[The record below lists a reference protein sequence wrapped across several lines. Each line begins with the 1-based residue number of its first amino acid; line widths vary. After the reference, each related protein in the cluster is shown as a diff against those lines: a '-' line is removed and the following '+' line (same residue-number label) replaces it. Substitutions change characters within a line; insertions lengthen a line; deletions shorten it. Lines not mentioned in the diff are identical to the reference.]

1 MTDLNVL
8 LLRAGLFIYLAST
21 VAYLAYSTFLRKKTV
36 GLIAFIALIAG
47 LLAHTAFQVVRVVEY
62 WNQHQALIL
71 PTASLFE
78 AISYCAWMIA
88 LVYVFSERYIRTR
101 LFGAPVA
108 GVVTL
113 MLGYAMLSGAAQ
125 APRPLMPALKSP
137 WLNIHVTAMMLSY
150 AGLLIGSVIA
160 AFYLMRLWAPRRAA
174 VRSCLI
180 RLLYVVLFIGAVVI
194 MYKLL
199 WLHQTGQQ
207 IAYAVGAAVG
217 SSLLMIVFWLLLVS
231 SEKLFGALTLEDHDL
246 LAYKFILFAFPILT
260 AGIITGAI
268 WADQAWGRF
277 WGWDP
282 KETWSLI
289 TWVIWAG
296 YLHTRIAFGWRGARS
311 AWFAIAGI
319 VSVFITFLGVNYLV
333 DYFNVT
339 SLHSY

>member
-88 LVYVFSERYIRTR
+88 LVYVLSERYIRTR

-160 AFYLMRLWAPRRAA
+160 AFYLLRLRKLGWTE
-174 VRSCLI
+174 
-180 RLLYVVLFIGAVVI
+180 RLFST
-194 MYKLL
+194 M
-199 WLHQTGQQ
+199 T
-207 IAYAVGAAVG
+207 
-217 SSLLMIVFWLLLVS
+217 M
-231 SEKLFGALTLEDHDL
+231 EEHDL

-260 AGIITGAI
+260 VGIITGAI

-319 VSVFITFLGVNYLV
+319 ISVFVTFLGVNFLV